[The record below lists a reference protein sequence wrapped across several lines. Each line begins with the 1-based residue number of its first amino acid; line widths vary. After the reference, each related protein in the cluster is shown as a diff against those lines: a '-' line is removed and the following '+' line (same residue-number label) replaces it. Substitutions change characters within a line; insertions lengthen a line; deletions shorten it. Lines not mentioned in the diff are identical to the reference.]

1 MIEYFTDV
9 LIALLLYSLTDF
21 KIAAILYF
29 ALISFEFGKELVEAY
44 KTMKNGNNEEDSIQD

>member
-9 LIALLLYSLTDF
+9 IIALLLYSLTDF

-29 ALISFEFGKELVEAY
+29 ALISFEFSKEIVEAY
-44 KTMKNGNNEEDSIQD
+44 KIMKNGNNEEDSIQD

>member
-9 LIALLLYSLTDF
+9 IIALLLYSLTDF

-29 ALISFEFGKELVEAY
+29 ALISFEFSKEIVEAY

>member
-9 LIALLLYSLTDF
+9 IIALLLYSLTDF

-29 ALISFEFGKELVEAY
+29 ALILFEFGKEIVGAY
-44 KTMKNGNNEEDSIQD
+44 KIMKNGNNEEDSIQD

>member
-9 LIALLLYSLTDF
+9 IIALLLYSLTDF

-29 ALISFEFGKELVEAY
+29 ALISFEFSKEIVGAY
-44 KTMKNGNNEEDSIQD
+44 KIMKNGNNEEDSIQD